1 MLRSTAAAL
10 LLAPTLAVAATASPN
25 LKASYLYDLAN
36 FSGVIRDGAAGLAYD
51 PSGKELL
58 LFGNGIVRTFDSNGM
73 EVHQFG
79 DDVAEGYGNVL
90 AAAAMENG
98 DLVALSYDQ
107 GGAVL
112 TRRNFRGEPI
122 SRIDPKGV
130 PAPYAGFGPNI
141 LRYANGRIYLVST
154 GTMQV
159 LVLNAD
165 GTYVDA
171 IDLKARIE
179 LNDKETDT
187 EMNGFAVD
195 ADGSILFTVA
205 TLFKAFVVSPDG
217 IIRSWGRPGGAPGR
231 FNVTAGI
238 GADATRYFVLDALK
252 SAVIVFDK
260 KFNFLG
266 EFGGFGKKP
275 GQLYGAMTMAVGGG
289 RVYVS
294 QMGGRG
300 TAVYQ
305 VSGG

>member
-25 LKASYLYDLAN
+25 LKAAYLYDLAS
-36 FSGVIRDGAAGLAYD
+36 FSGVIRDGASGLAYD
-51 PSGKELL
+51 SAGKELL
-58 LFGNGIVRTFDSNGM
+58 LYGNGIVRTFDSNGM
-73 EVHQFG
+73 EVYQFG
-79 DDVAEGYGNVL
+79 DDVGEGHGVVL

-98 DLVALSYDQ
+98 DLVVLSYNE

-130 PAPYAGFGPNI
+130 PAPYANFGPNI
-141 LRYANGRIYLVST
+141 LRYAQGRIYLVAT
-154 GTMQV
+154 GAMQV
-159 LVLNAD
+159 LVLGAD
-165 GTYVDA
+165 GSYVAA
-171 IDLKARIE
+171 IDLRERLALTDRETETE
-179 LNDKETDT
+179 LNGFDVDT
-187 EMNGFAVD
+187 
-195 ADGSILFTVA
+195 DGSMLFVVA
-205 TLFKAFVVSPDG
+205 TLFKAFVVSLDG
-217 IIRSWGRPGGAPGR
+217 NVRSWGRSGGAPGK
-231 FNVTAGI
+231 FNIVAGI

-252 SAVIVFDK
+252 NAVIVFDK

-275 GQLYGAMTMAVGGG
+275 GQLYGATTMAVGGG
-289 RVYVS
+289 RVYVA

-300 TAVYQ
+300 IAVYQ